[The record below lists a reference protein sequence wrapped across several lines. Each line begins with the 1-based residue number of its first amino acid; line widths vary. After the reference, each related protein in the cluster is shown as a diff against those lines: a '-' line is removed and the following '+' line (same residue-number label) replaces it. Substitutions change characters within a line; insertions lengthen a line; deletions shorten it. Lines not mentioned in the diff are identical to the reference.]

1 MFINTPPDMICI
13 GEISTL
19 RGMPLN
25 MIGYKVDRYEF
36 QVISVIG
43 TMK

>member
-1 MFINTPPDMICI
+1 MLLEQWNDDHVINTPP
-13 GEISTL
+13 TL
-19 RGMPLN
+19 RGMPIK